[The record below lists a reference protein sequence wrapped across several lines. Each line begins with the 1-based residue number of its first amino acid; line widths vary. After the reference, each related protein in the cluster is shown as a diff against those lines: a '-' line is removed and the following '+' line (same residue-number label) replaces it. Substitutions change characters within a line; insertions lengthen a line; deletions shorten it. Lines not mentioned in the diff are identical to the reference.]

1 MSHLQS
7 NNQGDPAM
15 DTVVSGSG
23 QTLRAILDIC
33 IRYVLPVVALAV
45 AILITLHLLKTGPQ
59 ARPTPAGPSGVLVET
74 TTVSYDS
81 HPTVIQAMGVVKA
94 SRSIELKPQVSGQI
108 IAMSDNLIPGGRF
121 VEGDSLL
128 QLDPSDYRLVLEQ
141 QENSVVKAQN
151 DLDLEQGNQLVVKR
165 EFDLLNEQ
173 VSEEEK
179 LLMLRQ
185 PQLSTLQTEL
195 SIARA
200 KKKQAELNLDRTVAR
215 APYNGIVQDLN
226 VNVGTWVSTS
236 SVLATL
242 VGSDSYWVEV
252 SVPEAQLQWLNV
264 PADPD
269 EQGSRVRIFNSSA
282 WGENAY
288 RDGQLIRLLPG
299 LETQGRMARLLV
311 EIDDPFSL
319 KSINADKPKVM
330 IDSYVKVEI
339 EGRDIAQA
347 VELPRE
353 YLRNG
358 RQVWVFDETG
368 KLTIRDVS
376 IGFKNRDTVLVTDG
390 ISGGEKIVTSDISTP
405 VEGLVLRSRGGDP
418 DNPAGRPDAVVAMGR
433 QAGSPIKGAENE

>member
-1 MSHLQS
+1 MI
-7 NNQGDPAM
+7 
-15 DTVVSGSG
+15 
-23 QTLRAILDIC
+23 IL
-33 IRYVLPVVALAV
+33 
-45 AILITLHLLKTGPQ
+45 
-59 ARPTPAGPSGVLVET
+59 
-74 TTVSYDS
+74 
-81 HPTVIQAMGVVKA
+81 
-94 SRSIELKPQVSGQI
+94 
-108 IAMSDNLIPGGRF
+108 
-121 VEGDSLL
+121 
-128 QLDPSDYRLVLEQ
+128 
-141 QENSVVKAQN
+141 
-151 DLDLEQGNQLVVKR
+151 LEQGNQLVVKR

-252 SVPEAQLQWLNV
+252 SVPEAQLQWLAV
-264 PADPD
+264 PAGPD
-269 EQGSRVRIFNSSA
+269 GQGSRVRIFNSSA
-282 WGENAY
+282 WGESTY
-288 RDGQLIRLLPG
+288 RDGRLIRLLPG

-311 EIDDPFSL
+311 EIDDPLSL
-319 KSINADKPKVM
+319 KSRNADKPKVM

-339 EGRDIAQA
+339 EGRDIAEA

-368 KLTIRDVS
+368 KLAIRDVS

-405 VEGLVLRSRGGDP
+405 VEGLVLRSRGGGP
-418 DNPAGRPDAVVAMGR
+418 NGPAGRPDAVVAMGR
-433 QAGSPIKGAENE
+433 QAGSPIKGAEND